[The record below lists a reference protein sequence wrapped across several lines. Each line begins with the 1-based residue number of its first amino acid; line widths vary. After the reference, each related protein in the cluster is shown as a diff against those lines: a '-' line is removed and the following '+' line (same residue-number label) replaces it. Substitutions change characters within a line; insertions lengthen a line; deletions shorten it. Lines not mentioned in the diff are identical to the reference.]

1 MSSTKGLFRII
12 IYSSNDPHFLDER
25 PGYYICQHNKGL
37 KLLQAVPTHAPSDVC
52 GDSMVYIPKSKTD
65 FVQVMDSLD
74 TTNLSRP
81 FRSGIE
87 FKNSASEL
95 LDVRAKSVAVTS
107 RPRIKDYGRIMR
119 D

>member
-37 KLLQAVPTHAPSDVC
+37 KLFQAVPTNATGEVC
-52 GDSMVYIPKSKTD
+52 GDSIVYIPKSKTD
-65 FVQVMDSLD
+65 FVQLMDSLD

-87 FKNSASEL
+87 LKNSASEP
-95 LDVRAKSVAVTS
+95 LDVRAKSDAVTGG
-107 RPRIKDYGRIMR
+107 ILL
-119 D
+119 